1 MSDMNTEV
9 IYERDGYIRNP
20 KAGKAAREFSPQ
32 RITVSIA
39 SPHWFLSKILNL
51 DTDFTDYTD

>member
-39 SPHWFLSKILNL
+39 SPHWFLSKILN
-51 DTDFTDYTD
+51 